1 MHAWPARDAATSAP
15 AASKPLGAIVGGAVG
30 GALLLGLLAGAL
42 CILLRRRRS
51 GKGAAGL
58 PRVSTGA
65 PNGNG
70 MVVVPDKDSAEGWQ
84 PALQRQLLP
93 VRHSIYIK

>member
-1 MHAWPARDAATSAP
+1 M
-15 AASKPLGAIVGGAVG
+15 G

-42 CILLRRRRS
+42 CLLLRRRRG

-70 MVVVPDKDSAEGWQ
+70 MAAVPDKDSAEGWQ

-93 VRHSIYIK
+93 VRYLIKEKKPQGDRGRAIIEGRRKGTTSAPIALA